1 MPTTSDILCA
11 THTPQEEPDTV
22 NIVNFITELF
32 CKVDDAIPDAGLSH
46 MENCGVQYDSVQRRL
61 ASSEVEVEKTPP

>member
-1 MPTTSDILCA
+1 MPTASDILCA

-32 CKVDDAIPDAGLSH
+32 CKVDDASPTQGYRIWKIAVFGMIVS
-46 MENCGVQYDSVQRRL
+46 NAAWRG
-61 ASSEVEVEKTPP
+61 AK